1 MKKEDKPTAKSQTR
15 TSSIQIQSE
24 KNLAQKDNIKDYSR
38 AWEDD
43 RL

>member
-1 MKKEDKPTAKSQTR
+1 MKKEDKVSAKSQMNTK
-15 TSSIQIQSE
+15 SVQSQAE
-24 KNLAQKDNIKDYSR
+24 QTLKPNNNIKDYSR